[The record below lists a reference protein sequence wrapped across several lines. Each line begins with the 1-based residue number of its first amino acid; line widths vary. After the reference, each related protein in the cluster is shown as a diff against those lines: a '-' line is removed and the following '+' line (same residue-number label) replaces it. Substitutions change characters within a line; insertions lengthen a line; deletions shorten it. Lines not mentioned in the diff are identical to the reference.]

1 MLLTNS
7 LAGLKVWRVR
17 FGLFGALICLLVGCE
32 KVVSTDKKNPVPK
45 DAVRLLF
52 TYSSEKEDWV
62 TDVTATFNQSGY
74 KTKAGKQIYVDV
86 IAEGSGE
93 CIDKII
99 SDTQKADLV
108 SPASEVFVRLG
119 NTQGRAKLGR
129 EVIGATQN
137 LVVSPVVIGI
147 WEPMAKALGWPD
159 KAIGWSE
166 ILSLATDNQGWAS
179 YGHPEWG
186 TAKIPPA
193 SLRWISFCPRSA
205 TISIST

>member
-7 LAGLKVWRVR
+7 LACLRAWRVR
-17 FGLFGALICLLVGCE
+17 FGLLGALICLLVGCE
-32 KVVSTDKKNPVPK
+32 KVEPTDEKNPVAK

-62 TDVTATFNQSGY
+62 KEVTATFNQCGY
-74 KTKAGKQIYVDV
+74 KTKAGKPIYVDA

-99 SDTQKADLV
+99 NDSQKADLV

-119 NTQGRAKLGR
+119 NTEGRAKLGR
-129 EVIGATQN
+129 KVVGPTRN
-137 LVVSPVVIGI
+137 LVLSPVVIGI

-159 KAIGWSE
+159 KPIGG
-166 ILSLATDNQGWAS
+166 LT
-179 YGHPEWG
+179 
-186 TAKIPPA
+186 
-193 SLRWISFCPRSA
+193 FSA
-205 TISIST
+205 